1 MQQKHLDVTPRR
13 GATAGGTGPERNG
26 TASAAQGRMMEY
38 PVTPAIRVLREKK
51 ADFVP
56 HLYDYVEKGGTRESA
71 RQLGV
76 DEHAVVK
83 TLVFETNEKKPLIVL
98 MHGDREV
105 SAKGLARLIGVK
117 SVEPAT
123 PERASKLTGYLV
135 GGTSPFG
142 TKIAMPVYV
151 EKSIFSLGR
160 IYINGG
166 KRGFLVEIEPKVL
179 TAVLNVTEVEVG
191 IGD

>member
-1 MQQKHLDVTPRR
+1 MH
-13 GATAGGTGPERNG
+13 
-26 TASAAQGRMMEY
+26 Y
-38 PVTPAIRVLREKK
+38 PITPAVRYLREK
-51 ADFVP
+51 AVEFTP

-105 SAKGLARLIGVK
+105 STKTLARRLGVK

-123 PERASKLTGYLV
+123 PEKASKLTGYLV

-142 TKIAMPVYV
+142 TRTALPVYV
-151 EKSIFSLGR
+151 ESTICELKK

-166 KRGFLVEIEPKVL
+166 KRGFLIEIDPGILATTLKPIRVEISIKS
-179 TAVLNVTEVEVG
+179 
-191 IGD
+191 

>member
-1 MQQKHLDVTPRR
+1 MD
-13 GATAGGTGPERNG
+13 
-26 TASAAQGRMMEY
+26 Y
-38 PVTPAIRVLREKK
+38 PITPAVRFLREKK
-51 ADFVP
+51 IDFTP
-56 HLYDYVEKGGTRESA
+56 HLYDYVEKGGARESA

-105 SAKGLARLIGVK
+105 STKNLARHLGVK

-123 PERASKLTGYLV
+123 PERATKLTGYLI

-142 TKIAMPVYV
+142 TRTKVPVYA
-151 EKSIFSLGR
+151 EGTIFDLKR
-160 IYINGG
+160 ILINGG
-166 KRGFLVEIEPKVL
+166 KRGFLVEINSEELK
-179 TAVLNVTEVEVG
+179 NVFPVIEVNVAIE
-191 IGD
+191 